1 MCDPV
6 SQFAVQKYV
15 HLTEF
20 LDKDNCAQLTAELK
34 KLVTA
39 KQTTQDE
46 QCPKSEAIHG
56 AQVFD
61 SLLVQLLPHFETA
74 SGKRLLPTYSYARL
88 YAPGDELKNHTD
100 RESCEISA
108 TVTLGFEGDV
118 WPIYM
123 GDSIDKE
130 NPSKIEMQVGD
141 AVLYRGMDKHHWREV
156 YTEGKWQAQVF
167 LHYVDANGP
176 HKDWKFDKRKGLNL
190 PAPEPENLRHW
201 IFDDIFT
208 PEACDIIVKTYTQEF
223 VKIEPP
229 YIGGGV
235 AENLDLNI
243 RNVERVML
251 PVYKDI
257 GGRLAAA
264 GFSANNRAW
273 KFNVTHA
280 NQGEFLKYPA
290 GGRYRAHVDTF
301 LNPEGDCR
309 KLTVL
314 AFLNDD
320 FEGGKFFIQDGHEK
334 YYPPQTKGTVLVF
347 PSFLLHGVE
356 DITKGERY
364 SAVCWLVGPFFK

>member
-1 MCDPV
+1 MCDAL
-6 SQFAVQKYV
+6 SQFAVQHYV
-15 HLTEF
+15 HLSEF
-20 LDKDNCAQLTAELK
+20 LDKNNCAQLTAELQ
-34 KLVTA
+34 KLVVA
-39 KQTTQDE
+39 KQTTQDD
-46 QCPKSEAIHG
+46 QCPKSQAIHG

-88 YAPGDELKNHTD
+88 YAPGDELKNHVD

-108 TVTLGFEGDV
+108 TITLGFEGDV

-123 GDSIDKE
+123 GDDMEKSNATEIR
-130 NPSKIEMQVGD
+130 MGVGD

-167 LHYVDANGP
+167 LHYVDADGQ
-176 HKDWKFDKRKGLNL
+176 HAEWKFDKREKLNL
-190 PAPEPENLRHW
+190 PAEEKPNMRHW
-201 IFDDIFT
+201 IYTDILT
-208 PEACDIIVKTYTQEF
+208 PEACDIIVRTYDQEL
-223 VKIEPP
+223 IEKLPP
-229 YIGGGV
+229 VIGSGDGTIDTSV
-235 AENLDLNI
+235 

-251 PVYKDI
+251 PVYKDV

-264 GFSANNRAW
+264 GMAANNRAW

-280 NQGEFLKYPA
+280 NQAEFLKYPA
-290 GGRYRAHVDTF
+290 GGRYTAHLDTF
-301 LNPEGDCR
+301 LNPDEECR

-320 FEGGKFFIQDGHEK
+320 FEGGRFFIQDGHEK
-334 YYPPQTKGTVLVF
+334 YYPPQSKGTVLVF

-356 DITKGERY
+356 DITSGTRY
-364 SAVCWLVGPFFK
+364 SAVCWMVGPFFK